1 MAMSADIRK
10 RVWVVDDDAS
20 VRKALHRLLKCHG
33 FTVETFSSGREAA
46 RRVHDEEVG
55 CLVLDIAMPEEDGIQ
70 VYQRMQQSGC
80 RAPAVFITAHA
91 SRHQKAVAEANG
103 KLLRKPFD
111 DSAILN
117 AVSSAFL

>member
-1 MAMSADIRK
+1 MSADIGK

-20 VRKALHRLLKCHG
+20 VRRALQRLLMCHG

-46 RRVHDEEVG
+46 RRAAKEEVD
-55 CLVLDIAMPEEDGIQ
+55 CLVLDIAMPEENGIE
-70 VYQRMQQSGC
+70 VYERMQRCGC
-80 RAPAVFITAHA
+80 HAPAIFITAHA
-91 SRHQKAVAEANG
+91 SRHQTALAKANG
-103 KLLRKPFD
+103 KLLCKPFD